1 MKLNAVVI
9 HKKDNVAVAL
19 KDIGQGESVI
29 LETGGGFRAIDRIPY
44 SHKILLKDIAC
55 GEDIIKYGE
64 VIGQAGDRLQKGA
77 WVHTHN
83 MKMEG
88 E

>member
-1 MKLNAVVI
+1 MKPNAIII

-19 KDIGQGESVI
+19 KDIGQGEPVI
-29 LETGGGFRAIDRIPY
+29 METQGEFRAVDSIPY
-44 SHKILLKDIAC
+44 SHKILLNDIGC

-64 VIGQAGDRLQKGA
+64 AIGQARDNLKKGA

-83 MKMEG
+83 MKIE
-88 E
+88 EE